1 MFPMSMLP
9 DLMLLSTKLV
19 YFLAHTQLYPIN
31 NFQVEDSD
39 YYLLKKLCTLHII
52 QNLLPILNE
61 KVI

>member
-1 MFPMSMLP
+1 MFPMTMLP
-9 DLMLLSTKLV
+9 DLMLLLTKLV
-19 YFLAHTQLYPIN
+19 YFLAHTQPYPISY
-31 NFQVEDSD
+31 FQIIED